1 MTTRRHRPRTLRP
14 AVILTLLLAV
24 AACGRDEKAA
34 DGDAGAASAS
44 ANATAAN
51 AGAAN
56 AAVALTDADLDAWER
71 GMTKEVEL
79 VQAAQQRAATATTPQ
94 ARGEA
99 MQAQWKEQTMPG
111 GAESAGLPLARY
123 RDVRETVNGVL
134 ETLDFQGKIAGPL
147 SMDTTHATPEM
158 RQRLASDPYA
168 ALPPASA
175 AALRARLDR
184 IVPLW
189 SKYMSLVA
197 VAG

>member
-1 MTTRRHRPRTLRP
+1 MT
-14 AVILTLLLAV
+14 
-24 AACGRDEKAA
+24 
-34 DGDAGAASAS
+34 
-44 ANATAAN
+44 AT
-51 AGAAN
+51 
-56 AAVALTDADLDAWER
+56 VDPVTDIDLDAWER
-71 GMTKEVEL
+71 GMPKEIEL

-111 GAESAGLPLARY
+111 GAEAAGMPLARY
-123 RDVRETVNGVL
+123 GAVRETVNGVL
-134 ETLDFQGKIAGPL
+134 ETLDFQGKIDGPL

-168 ALPPASA
+168 SLPPASA

-184 IVPLW
+184 MVPLW